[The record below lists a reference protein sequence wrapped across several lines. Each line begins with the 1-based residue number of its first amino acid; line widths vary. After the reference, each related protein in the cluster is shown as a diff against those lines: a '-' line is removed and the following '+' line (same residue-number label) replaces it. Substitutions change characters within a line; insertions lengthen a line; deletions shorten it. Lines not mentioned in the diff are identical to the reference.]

1 MAEISKAVGQWIVN
15 NVGWTVII
23 GLFLLSGLF
32 KITKIEVNPIGW
44 IVGWIGKNLTKD
56 VRKDVA
62 DLKTETANKLSE
74 IKKDRVCIVDEL
86 KADYNN
92 QIKTIKDDLDAFEKN
107 TNGTIIEMKK
117 STDRNCTMLKKRLD
131 GMEKSNDLQSVRQ
144 IRAHVLDFANSCMN
158 KRKHTKM
165 EFENIIA
172 ENTQYEAFI
181 KKYKL
186 KNDVYKQDYDFI
198 MKCYHKCQE
207 EGSFLKDPDAEVN
220 A

>member
-15 NVGWTVII
+15 NVGWTVLI

-32 KITKIEVNPIGW
+32 KITKIELNPIGW
-44 IVGWIGKNLTKD
+44 VIGWIGKNLTKD

-62 DLKTETANKLSE
+62 DLKKET
-74 IKKDRVCIVDEL
+74 DD
-86 KADYNN
+86 
-92 QIKTIKDDLDAFEKN
+92 QIKTLKNDLDSFVQN
-107 TNGTIIEMKK
+107 TNDSIAEMKK
-117 STDRNCTMLKKRLD
+117 STDRNCNLLKKRLD

-165 EFENIIA
+165 EFENIIS
-172 ENTQYEAFI
+172 ENTQYVAYI

-207 EGSFLKDPDAEVN
+207 EGSFLKDPDAEV
-220 A
+220 AD

>member
-15 NVGWTVII
+15 NVGWTVLI

-32 KITKIEVNPIGW
+32 KITKIELNPIGW
-44 IVGWIGKNLTKD
+44 VIGWIGKNLTKD

-62 DLKTETANKLSE
+62 DLKKET
-74 IKKDRVCIVDEL
+74 DD
-86 KADYNN
+86 
-92 QIKTIKDDLDAFEKN
+92 QIKTLKNDLDSFVQN
-107 TNGTIIEMKK
+107 TNDSIAEMKK
-117 STDRNCTMLKKRLD
+117 STDRNCNLLKKRLD

-165 EFENIIA
+165 EFENIIS
-172 ENTQYEAFI
+172 ENTQYVAYI

-207 EGSFLKDPDAEVN
+207 EGSFLKDPDTEV
-220 A
+220 AD

>member
-15 NVGWTVII
+15 NVGWTVLI

-32 KITKIEVNPIGW
+32 KITKIELNPIGW
-44 IVGWIGKNLTKD
+44 VIGWIGKNLTKD

-62 DLKTETANKLSE
+62 DLKKET
-74 IKKDRVCIVDEL
+74 DD
-86 KADYNN
+86 
-92 QIKTIKDDLDAFEKN
+92 QIKTLKNDLDSFVQN
-107 TNGTIIEMKK
+107 TNDSIAEMKK
-117 STDRNCTMLKKRLD
+117 STDRNCNLLKKRLD

-158 KRKHTKM
+158 KRRHTKM
-165 EFENIIA
+165 EFENIIS
-172 ENTQYEAFI
+172 ENTQYVAYI

-207 EGSFLKDPDAEVN
+207 EGSFLKDPDAEV
-220 A
+220 AD